1 MQRPDGPES
10 ETVLTSI
17 LRLLWV
23 FCPGHTGVDG
33 NNKADRLTGKAMVLC
48 VLFLRKTWSVQRCS
62 SAQYMWTQSWG
73 HLTTDH
79 LEERDVGSHCSTACL
94 QRVKRDH
101 RQSDHSYFKGSTVVT
116 SLNQSGASFNEL
128 SWTCRNL
135 YWLTEQ
141 TITIKGACSKWD
153 SAVCHSIPQACP
165 PSSEYNKEPV
175 RAEKSHMTDGSQ
187 SFLSHDSGS
196 AFESTNHYAA
206 VVSDLI
212 CFCFVLTKQTNQEG
226 LLL

>member
-1 MQRPDGPES
+1 MWQPGWHES
-10 ETVLTSI
+10 ETMLTSI

-23 FCPGHTGVDG
+23 YCPGHTRVDG
-33 NNKADRLTGKAMVLC
+33 NDKADRLTGKAMILC

-62 SAQYMWTQSWG
+62 SAQNKWTQSWG
-73 HLTTDH
+73 HLTADH
-79 LEERDVGSHCSTACL
+79 LEERGAESQCSTTCL

-101 RQSDHSYFKGSTVVT
+101 HQSDHNYFKGTIVVT
-116 SLNQSGASFNEL
+116 SVNQNGASFNEL
-128 SWTCRNL
+128 SWACRYL
-135 YWLTEQ
+135 YWLIEQ
-141 TITIKGACSKWD
+141 TITIKDAWSEWD